1 MKEKNR
7 MPLYMIGVAAQ
18 LAGVHPQT
26 LRLYERLNLLT
37 PARTVG
43 KTRLYSEEDI
53 RIVRRIQ
60 ELTQGMGLNL
70 AGVKLV
76 MEMEREIEKMRKEV
90 EEMKKELEKEKM
102 RMRRE
107 IQEIRKR
114 YKKEI
119 VLFRGGDIL
128 IKED

>member
-1 MKEKNR
+1 MRGKSR

-76 MEMEREIEKMRKEV
+76 MEMEREVEKMRKEV
-90 EEMKKELEKEKM
+90 EEMRKELEEEKR

>member
-1 MKEKNR
+1 
-7 MPLYMIGVAAQ
+7 MIGVAAQ

-26 LRLYERLNLLT
+26 LRLYERLNLLM
-37 PARTVG
+37 PARTGG

-53 RIVRRIQ
+53 RIARRIQ
-60 ELTQGMGLNL
+60 ELTQGRGLNL

-76 MEMEREIEKMRKEV
+76 MEMEREVERMKRKV
-90 EEMKKELEKEKM
+90 EEIKKELERERR
-102 RMRRE
+102 RMKGE
-107 IQEIRKR
+107 IQEVRKK

-119 VLFRGGDIL
+119 VLFRGGDII

>member
-1 MKEKNR
+1 MRKRER

-26 LRLYERLNLLT
+26 LRLYERLNLLM
-37 PARTVG
+37 PARTGG

-53 RIVRRIQ
+53 RIARRIQ
-60 ELTQGMGLNL
+60 ELTQGRGLNL

-76 MEMEREIEKMRKEV
+76 MEMEREVERMKRKV
-90 EEMKKELEKEKM
+90 EEIKKELERERR
-102 RMRRE
+102 RMKGE
-107 IQEIRKR
+107 IQEVRKK

-119 VLFRGGDIL
+119 VLFRGGDII